1 MGDLGNAVSTLLE
14 SFANGLAVI
23 KRLKR
28 KRKDTKIK
36 VDASVKAEEEL
47 LSKSLRAN
55 RGHIES
61 VYDRCART
69 KNFAAGDGEILEFL
83 SIFTIS

>member
-14 SFANGLAVI
+14 SFSNGLAVV

-28 KRKDTKIK
+28 KRKDTKTK
-36 VDASVKAEEEL
+36 VDASVKVEEEL
-47 LSKSLRAN
+47 LSKSLRTN
-55 RGHIES
+55 KKHIES

-69 KNFAAGDGEILEFL
+69 KNFAAGDGKIL
-83 SIFTIS
+83 